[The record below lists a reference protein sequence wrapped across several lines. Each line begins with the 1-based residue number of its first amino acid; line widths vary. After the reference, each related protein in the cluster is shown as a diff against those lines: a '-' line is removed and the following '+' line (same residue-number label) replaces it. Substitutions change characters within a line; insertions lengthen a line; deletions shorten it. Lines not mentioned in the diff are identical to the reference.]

1 MLNLRIAPDVSVLFM
16 LLFARLGG
24 LGMLMPG
31 FGETG
36 IPTRVRLSIVLLL
49 CLLLYP
55 LFSGLLPQGLLANP
69 ARLVVALG
77 GELAIGVFVG
87 LVGRLTIS
95 AAQVAGAVVAA
106 QTSLSFS
113 MSVDPTQ
120 GQQGA
125 VVGNLLSLLAVTL
138 VFVLDLHHLSLQ
150 AIVASYKLFPPGQ
163 WLEVGDF
170 SDAALRLVAE
180 SFKIGVQMAAP
191 FVVFGLVFNFGLGV
205 LAKLMPQFQIFGVA
219 MPANI
224 LLGLLLFMAVIGSM
238 MLYFTGH
245 VEAGLGRLI
254 GG

>member
-1 MLNLRIAPDVSVLFM
+1 MINLRIGPDVAVLFM

-36 IPTRVRLSIVLLL
+36 VPARFRLTIVVLLAV
-49 CLLLYP
+49 LLYP
-55 LFSGLLPQGLLANP
+55 LLSPALPQGLIANP
-69 ARLVVALG
+69 ARLIVALG
-77 GELAIGVFVG
+77 AELAIGIFVG
-87 LVGRLTIS
+87 LVGRLVMS
-95 AAQVAGAVVAA
+95 AAQVAGATVAA
-106 QTSLSFS
+106 QTGLSFS

-125 VVGNLLSLLAVTL
+125 VVGNLLALLATTL

-150 AIVASYKLFPPGQ
+150 AIVSSYKLFPPGQ
-163 WLEVGDF
+163 WLELGDF

-205 LAKLMPQFQIFGVA
+205 LAKLMPQFQIFFVA

-224 LLGLLLFMAVIGSM
+224 LLGLLLMMAVTGSM

-245 VEAGLGRLI
+245 VETGLGRLI
-254 GG
+254 VP